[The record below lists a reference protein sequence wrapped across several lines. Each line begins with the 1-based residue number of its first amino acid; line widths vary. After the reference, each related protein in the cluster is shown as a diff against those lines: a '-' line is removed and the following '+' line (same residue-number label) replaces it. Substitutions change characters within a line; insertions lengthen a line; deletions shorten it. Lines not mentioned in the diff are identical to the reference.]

1 HIFLFEEGSLI
12 VGRYET
18 DGVAGITTAD
28 TAAFA
33 VAIDNSGN
41 VSVVQYVSLHH
52 DSADGPTPPT
62 DISEADLLTGKITA
76 LVTVTDGD
84 GDKAQASVDLGGQ
97 IQFLD
102 DGPTA
107 AISTT
112 GTVKVD
118 ETVAGTQGDETTDAA
133 VIALFA
139 GVASKGTDLSTPQ
152 YATKAGLVS
161 TAGSS
166 FGADNEGA
174 TTAIS
179 LSISAPG
186 VDSGLTTTDGHHIFL
201 FNEGGLIVGRYE
213 TDGVAGITTADKA
226 AFAVAIDP
234 TTGDVSVVQY
244 VSLHH

>member
-107 AISTT
+107 VDEVTQSLPESQSVTT
-112 GTVKVD
+112 DNLAGTVN
-118 ETVAGTQGDETTDAA
+118 VANDAA
-133 VIALFA
+133 F
-139 GVASKGTDLSTPQ
+139 
-152 YATKAGLVS
+152 
-161 TAGSS
+161 
-166 FGADNEGA
+166 
-174 TTAIS
+174 
-179 LSISAPG
+179 
-186 VDSGLTTTDGHHIFL
+186 
-201 FNEGGLIVGRYE
+201 
-213 TDGVAGITTADKA
+213 
-226 AFAVAIDP
+226 
-234 TTGDVSVVQY
+234 
-244 VSLHH
+244 